1 MVGKPKQIRVSLKR
15 LREAGVDGHVCGV
28 DEVGRGPLAGPVVA
42 AAVIL
47 PVKLSRSLSRA
58 IDDSKKLPPRIRED
72 IAGELHAIAMV
83 SIGLA
88 TVEEIDEINIL
99 RASLVAMRRAI
110 AGLPHVPALALID
123 GNQKPPVDIPCQTVI
138 GGDGIELSIAA
149 ASIVAKVYRD
159 RLMAE
164 LHEAHPHY
172 GWNANSGYATQH
184 HRDAIKQHGPTSH
197 HRTSFAPVREAL
209 EAATVEAATVEAA
222 TA

>member
-1 MVGKPKQIRVSLKR
+1 MGIDPKHTRPRLKR
-15 LREAGVDGHVCGV
+15 LQERGVEGHVCGV

-47 PVKLSRSLSRA
+47 PERLPRSLSAA
-58 IDDSKKLPPRIRED
+58 IDDSKKLKAETREEL
-72 IAGELHAIAMV
+72 AKELHGLAIV

-88 TVEEIDEINIL
+88 TVGEIDEINIL

-123 GNQKPPVDIPCQTVI
+123 GNQKPPIDIPCRMVI
-138 GGDGIELSIAA
+138 GGDGLDLSIAA

-164 LHEAHPHY
+164 LHDQHPHY
-172 GWNANSGYATQH
+172 GWADNSGYATPH
-184 HRDAIKQHGPTSH
+184 HRAAIKRHGATIH

-209 EAATVEAATVEAA
+209 EAACA
-222 TA
+222 